1 MKTTVSK
8 SEIRE
13 AVKNLDVK
21 NLYIYSRILKMDVCD
36 VIYSCGCARKLKSDA
51 NYEVEKIKHIN
62 DVFYG
67 RRKAETKSTTQ
78 IKIDIINEL
87 KWQFRQGLSQY
98 SKMPLYRNGRL
109 YFCSPAYGLKDYNL
123 SSYVIDD
130 KKFCDKIIM
139 IANKWMSNE
148 KI

>member
-36 VIYSCGCARKLKSDA
+36 VISSCGCARKLKGDA
-51 NYEVEKIKHIN
+51 NYEIDRIKHVN

-67 RRKAETKSTTQ
+67 RRKAEVKSALQTKL
-78 IKIDIINEL
+78 DIIKEL
-87 KWQFRQGLSQY
+87 KWQFKQGLSQY

-109 YFCSPAYGLKDYNL
+109 YFCSPSYGLKDYNL

-130 KKFCDKIIM
+130 KKFCDDIIR
-139 IANKWMSNE
+139 IAEKWMN
-148 KI
+148 K